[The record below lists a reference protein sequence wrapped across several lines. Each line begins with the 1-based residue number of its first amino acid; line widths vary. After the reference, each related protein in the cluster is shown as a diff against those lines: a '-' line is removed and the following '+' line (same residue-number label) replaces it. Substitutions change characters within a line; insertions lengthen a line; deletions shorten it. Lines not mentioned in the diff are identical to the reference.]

1 MMSAPDRVDVDIPN
15 TQEAKMVSVKSTEN
29 LRHLVP
35 SDQQEHHSQYQSTG
49 ITETPS
55 SPHSH
60 NSSKSMPVSITQMP
74 MMSATSQSLHQQLQQ
89 PLKQQSAQQRQQSFP
104 EYTAWTIGSTETLKT
119 SQANNSNSH
128 LPPTDL
134 TSPYKS
140 AMLARFS
147 QPSPDLTDN
156 SSLQSLA
163 TISSSVTPPPPPVVQ
178 STLGGLSQNMS
189 IDPSMPMG
197 QGGHQQQLQQ
207 QQQQQ
212 LQQQRSLSMPPVTQ
226 QNFQPLSRAN
236 SLTSNNQNQHAQYNK
251 PLQQLYQTRLLS
263 SPIPAVESLLSS
275 SCEAL
280 NFDIAEMWLRTG
292 LKTHQLTNSHVRPT
306 ALDESV
312 RKQLVDVYY
321 GERSAERTHR
331 LSPALCKRA
340 KEAGDVVWVTAHTLH
355 GAEAL
360 KCSISDVRTA
370 VAVPVCHGGSGV
382 NVTIIYFSIRRAIM
396 KPQAVEFLVH
406 MSLAVAA
413 AAVNSLAEEVMVD
426 EVLPKLRFDAS
437 VGEHDARYSAAA
449 TKLSKSAHVG
459 DQNHIPQTHQSVSV
473 SRDGPHRIYSVTGA
487 QLNLQWDSLRNVEYL
502 TDGGNNWIHTAVLH
516 GKSVVVKTLKP
527 ECQDVALAINEIEGE
542 LEIHSRLDHSNIVK
556 LIGAGYTPR
565 GVRFVVLERL
575 DGGTL
580 AQLLGYDNRIR
591 DRRRRFWSKKKI
603 SYMDVLKCARSLADA
618 LAYCHGRAIPNVM
631 VLHRDLKPDNVGF
644 TLDGTVKLIDFGLA
658 RIVENASVSNE
669 IYEMSGETG
678 SLRYMAPEVADCQRY
693 NQKADVYSFGIIL
706 WELVAFKKPYDGM
719 NREEFYSRVVHGGER
734 PVINKKWPEDLTEL
748 MKSTWDAEVVN
759 RPNFSDIVEILDSML
774 AGEKD
779 GDTKKKRPKN
789 KFVSA
794 LIDRHSTWF

>member
-1 MMSAPDRVDVDIPN
+1 MTV
-15 TQEAKMVSVKSTEN
+15 
-29 LRHLVP
+29 
-35 SDQQEHHSQYQSTG
+35 
-49 ITETPS
+49 
-55 SPHSH
+55 
-60 NSSKSMPVSITQMP
+60 
-74 MMSATSQSLHQQLQQ
+74 
-89 PLKQQSAQQRQQSFP
+89 
-104 EYTAWTIGSTETLKT
+104 
-119 SQANNSNSH
+119 
-128 LPPTDL
+128 TDL

-140 AMLARFS
+140 AILAKLSGPNRQS
-147 QPSPDLTDN
+147 SPDPTEN
-156 SSLQSLA
+156 SSMQS
-163 TISSSVTPPPPPVVQ
+163 SYSVTPPPPPVVIQ
-178 STLGGLSQNMS
+178 PPTLGGLSQNMS
-189 IDPSMPMG
+189 IDPMLA
-197 QGGHQQQLQQ
+197 QQQQSLQLPPSQHHHSHQGQQ
-207 QQQQQ
+207 QQQQYSQ
-212 LQQQRSLSMPPVTQ
+212 SMPLPYPKIPTPPIIEHQQQQAGGPSQQSQHQQQQQQSQQQQHQHQQQIKSLQQT
-226 QNFQPLSRAN
+226 
-236 SLTSNNQNQHAQYNK
+236 
-251 PLQQLYQTRLLS
+251 LYQTRLLS
-263 SPIPAVESLLSS
+263 TPISAVESLLSS
-275 SCEAL
+275 ACETL

-292 LKTHQLTNSHVRPT
+292 PKTHQLTNSHVRPT
-306 ALDESV
+306 ALDDSV

-406 MSLAVAA
+406 MSLASAT
-413 AAVNSLAEEVMVD
+413 AAVNSLAEDVMVD
-426 EVLPKLRFDAS
+426 EMPKLQFDAS
-437 VGEHDARYSAAA
+437 VGEHDPRYPVAAH
-449 TKLSKSAHVG
+449 KLSRSAHVG
-459 DQNHIPQTHQSVSV
+459 NNHSPSAFPPHKSVSV

-487 QLNLQWDSLRNVEYL
+487 QLNIQWDSLRNVEYL
-502 TDGGNNWIHTAVLH
+502 TDGGNNWIHTAVFH

-542 LEIHSRLDHSNIVK
+542 LEIHSRLDHNNIVK
-556 LIGAGYTPR
+556 LIGAGFTPR

-580 AQLLGYDNRIR
+580 TQLLGYDNRIR
-591 DRRRRFWSKKKI
+591 DRRRRFWTKRKI

-678 SLRYMAPEVADCQRY
+678 SLRYMAPEVADCQPY
-693 NQKADVYSFGIIL
+693 NQKADVYSFARCNKAKANMLTFLLNVIYTMAGIIL

-748 MKSTWDAEVVN
+748 MKSCWDAEVVQ

-774 AGEKD
+774 AGERNGKN

>member
-1 MMSAPDRVDVDIPN
+1 
-15 TQEAKMVSVKSTEN
+15 
-29 LRHLVP
+29 
-35 SDQQEHHSQYQSTG
+35 
-49 ITETPS
+49 
-55 SPHSH
+55 
-60 NSSKSMPVSITQMP
+60 
-74 MMSATSQSLHQQLQQ
+74 
-89 PLKQQSAQQRQQSFP
+89 
-104 EYTAWTIGSTETLKT
+104 
-119 SQANNSNSH
+119 
-128 LPPTDL
+128 
-134 TSPYKS
+134 
-140 AMLARFS
+140 
-147 QPSPDLTDN
+147 
-156 SSLQSLA
+156 
-163 TISSSVTPPPPPVVQ
+163 
-178 STLGGLSQNMS
+178 
-189 IDPSMPMG
+189 
-197 QGGHQQQLQQ
+197 
-207 QQQQQ
+207 
-212 LQQQRSLSMPPVTQ
+212 
-226 QNFQPLSRAN
+226 
-236 SLTSNNQNQHAQYNK
+236 
-251 PLQQLYQTRLLS
+251 
-263 SPIPAVESLLSS
+263 
-275 SCEAL
+275 
-280 NFDIAEMWLRTG
+280 MWLRTG
-292 LKTHQLTNSHVRPT
+292 PKTHQLTNSHVRPT

-406 MSLAVAA
+406 MSLATAA

-426 EVLPKLRFDAS
+426 EMPKLRLDAS
-437 VGEHDARYSAAA
+437 VSDRDPRYPAVAQ
-449 TKLSKSAHVG
+449 KLSHSAHVG
-459 DQNHIPQTHQSVSV
+459 DGTHHPSHKSSVSI
-473 SRDGPHRIYSVTGA
+473 SREHGPHRIYSVTGA

-556 LIGAGYTPR
+556 LIGAGFTPR

-580 AQLLGYDNRIR
+580 SQLLGYDNRIR
-591 DRRRRFWSKKKI
+591 DRRRRFWSKKKM

-631 VLHRDLKPDNVGF
+631 VFHRDLKPDNVGF

-669 IYEMSGETG
+669 VYEMSGETG
-678 SLRYMAPEVADCQRY
+678 SLRYMAPEVADCQPY

-734 PVINKKWPEDLTEL
+734 PMVTKKWPEDLKEL
-748 MKSTWDAEVVN
+748 MKSCWDAEVIQ
-759 RPNFSDIVEILDSML
+759 RPNFSDIVEILDSMA

-794 LIDRHSTWF
+794 LIDRHSMWF